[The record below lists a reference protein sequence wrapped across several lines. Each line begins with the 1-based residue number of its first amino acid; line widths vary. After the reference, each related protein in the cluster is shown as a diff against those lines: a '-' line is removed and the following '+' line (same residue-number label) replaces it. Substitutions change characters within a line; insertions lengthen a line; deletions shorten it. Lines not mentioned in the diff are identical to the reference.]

1 MQRDGLAY
9 GMSLASTKRNI
20 PDVTQ
25 GVSLTRVFRNVSSVI
40 PVMNAPEIDF
50 EILVRIGSDVV
61 TGAVDHRERRDT
73 MRRITHSSRSL
84 IVFATMLATAFAAA
98 ALPLAAMANNGGG
111 P

>member
-1 MQRDGLAY
+1 
-9 GMSLASTKRNI
+9 
-20 PDVTQ
+20 
-25 GVSLTRVFRNVSSVI
+25 
-40 PVMNAPEIDF
+40 MNAPEIDF

-61 TGAVDHRERRDT
+61 TGAVDHTERRDT